1 MVFDNNN
8 YTKSITS
15 INDCADILEYDI
27 FVKMDKEDVHILNYL
42 LEAEDNVMN
51 IRSYEGEF
59 LKVIAPKDMLVSA
72 IRLLESVRDMIE
84 LEIVDIKPNKGSAD

>member
-1 MVFDNNN
+1 M
-8 YTKSITS
+8 TI
-15 INDCADILEYDI
+15 INCPDILEYDI
-27 FVKMDKEDVHILNYL
+27 LVKMDKEDVHILNYL

-59 LKVIAPKDMLVSA
+59 LRVIAPKDMLVSS
-72 IRLLESVRDMIE
+72 IRLLESVRDMIN